1 MQQLEQALVSSVGF
15 CPLGGKK
22 KIVPYP
28 SDMGL
33 AFAGLELKD
42 LWELLFKWSTFL
54 AVLFY
59 QGSLTCLVSLSL
71 WVYGSKLL
79 TNTDFPFA
87 LGQSQVMVVSF

>member
-42 LWELLFKWSTFL
+42 L
-54 AVLFY
+54 
-59 QGSLTCLVSLSL
+59 
-71 WVYGSKLL
+71 
-79 TNTDFPFA
+79 
-87 LGQSQVMVVSF
+87 